1 MLRIAICDDAKDY
14 GEKLAK
20 IVEKW
25 ATRKQIN
32 IQLKQFIS
40 GEELLAD
47 VESSGYFDIVL
58 LDIVFEG
65 GIDGLTV
72 AKKIKEFYEHFCLI
86 FISQYDSYYKEVF
99 HIHPFQYLEKS
110 SSENKIIESLEQAEK
125 DFRYMNEIYV
135 FKYKGTTYSIL
146 LQDVLYFSSD
156 KRVIRVVMQDGD
168 EYFFYKKL
176 DEIEKQMEKY
186 NCKFIRIHK
195 SYLVNGRQ
203 ILQYHPKFVM
213 MRNKERLPIS
223 SEKRNAVVQ
232 YHMELLEKM

>member
-14 GEKLAK
+14 GERLAG

-25 ATRKQIN
+25 AVQRKLN
-32 IQLKQFIS
+32 IQLKKFIS

-47 VESSGYFDIVL
+47 IEETGYFDIVL
-58 LDIVFEG
+58 LDIVFEC

-72 AKKIKEFYEHFCLI
+72 AKRIKELYKHFCLI

-110 SSENKIIESLEQAEK
+110 SSEKKIIECLERAEK
-125 DFRYMNEIYV
+125 DFRYLNEIYV
-135 FKYKGTTYSIL
+135 FRFKGMTYSIQ

-156 KRVIRVVMQDGD
+156 KRVVRVLMKDGD
-168 EYFFYKKL
+168 EYIFYKKL
-176 DEIEKQMEKY
+176 DEIEEQIKKY
-186 NCKFIRIHK
+186 NSIFLRIHK

-203 ILQYHPKFVM
+203 ILQYHPKYVVV
-213 MRNKERLPIS
+213 RNKDMLPVS
-223 SEKRNAVVQ
+223 TDKRNAVVR
-232 YHMELLEKM
+232 YHMDLLEKM

>member
-110 SSENKIIESLEQAEK
+110 LEMDLKWLPSSHSGIKEFSKIET
-125 DFRYMNEIYV
+125 V
-135 FKYKGTTYSIL
+135 
-146 LQDVLYFSSD
+146 
-156 KRVIRVVMQDGD
+156 
-168 EYFFYKKL
+168 
-176 DEIEKQMEKY
+176 
-186 NCKFIRIHK
+186 
-195 SYLVNGRQ
+195 
-203 ILQYHPKFVM
+203 
-213 MRNKERLPIS
+213 
-223 SEKRNAVVQ
+223 
-232 YHMELLEKM
+232 